1 MIKFFIKIFRLII
14 SFFLFIKF
22 KFFKEYY
29 KTQIF
34 NQNFIHFKSY
44 KDVVKNSLNKLDE
57 ESKKYNILQE
67 SLAKSNDLI
76 FIDIGAAVG
85 IRSIIV
91 NNFLNFKKMI
101 LIEPNEENFK
111 LLSKNI
117 ERVKKKANLYNF
129 ALGNKD
135 GEGYLSFP
143 FWVYN
148 SLKVNSYGQWSLLG
162 NNFFFKKKVKIFKFD
177 NFFKNEFNNEN
188 ESYFIKIDVEGYE
201 PYVLEGMNEFLSKNR
216 NIIIEIELNKRI
228 LKHIENLDKKLLEQL
243 KKSEFDVFIYDNN
256 LRKLVTFN
264 YENFENSNKAVIDL
278 ICIKKIN

>member
-34 NQNFIHFKSY
+34 NKNFIHFKPY
-44 KDVVKNSLNKLDE
+44 KDVVKNSLNKLNE
-57 ESKKYNILQE
+57 ESKKYNILKE
-67 SLAKSNDLI
+67 SIAKSNDLI

-85 IRSIIV
+85 IRSIII
-91 NNFLNFKKMI
+91 NNFLNIKKMI

-117 ERVKKKANLYNF
+117 ERVKNKANLYNF

-135 GEGYLSFP
+135 GVGYLSFP

-148 SLKVNSYGQWSLLG
+148 SLKVNNYGQWSLLG

-243 KKSEFDVFIYDNN
+243 KKSEFNVFNYDNN

-264 YENFENSNKAVIDL
+264 YENFENSNNVVIDL